1 MKQELETLIVPL
13 IFLLAM
19 IVISYV
25 MYKEDKPKT
34 IVTVDDIVLTDEQVG
49 QIEKAVQHAV
59 KHYKPHWK
67 MQYRGHFNTA
77 QYVKYL
83 EYKASKG

>member
-1 MKQELETLIVPL
+1 MNLLIPTILL
-13 IFLLAM
+13 IAM

-25 MYKEDKPKT
+25 MYREHKANT
-34 IVTVDDIVLTDEQVG
+34 IVIFKVQEVELSEEEMFIIEEQM
-49 QIEKAVQHAV
+49 KRDMLFCANW
-59 KHYKPHWK
+59 WK
-67 MQYRGHFNTA
+67 IQGRFNTA

>member
-13 IFLLAM
+13 IFLIAM

-25 MYKEDKPKT
+25 MYREDKP
-34 IVTVDDIVLTDEQVG
+34 IQEPIQEVELSEEDMFIIEEQM
-49 QIEKAVQHAV
+49 KRDMLFCA
-59 KHYKPHWK
+59 KWWK
-67 MQYRGHFNTA
+67 IQGRFNTA

>member
-1 MKQELETLIVPL
+1 
-13 IFLLAM
+13 M

-34 IVTVDDIVLTDEQVG
+34 IVTVNEIILTDEQVG
-49 QIEKAVQHAV
+49 MIEKAVQHAV

>member
-1 MKQELETLIVPL
+1 MIPL
-13 IFLLAM
+13 IFIIAM
-19 IVISYV
+19 IVISYA

-49 QIEKAVQHAV
+49 MIKKAVQHAV

-67 MQYRGHFNTA
+67 MQYKGHFNTA

>member
-1 MKQELETLIVPL
+1 MKQELETLLIPL
-13 IFLLAM
+13 IFLIAM

-25 MYKEDKPKT
+25 MYREDKP
-34 IVTVDDIVLTDEQVG
+34 IQEPIQEVELSEEDMFIIEEQM
-49 QIEKAVQHAV
+49 KRDMLFCA
-59 KHYKPHWK
+59 KWWK
-67 MQYRGHFNTA
+67 IQGNFNTA

>member
-1 MKQELETLIVPL
+1 MKQELETLIIPT
-13 IFLLAM
+13 IFLIAM

-25 MYKEDKPKT
+25 MYKEDKHKEP
-34 IVTVDDIVLTDEQVG
+34 IQEVELTEEDMFIIEEQMKRDMLFC
-49 QIEKAVQHAV
+49 KA
-59 KHYKPHWK
+59 HWK
-67 MQYRGHFNTA
+67 MQYRGNFNTA